1 MIIINADD
9 LGRTRAETDAALL
22 CYRQG
27 RVTSATAMMFMQDS
41 DRAAELAQS
50 AGLNVGLHLNLS
62 QPFTAPGA
70 DSKLAQSH
78 ARVIKFLTRAKSAA
92 ALYNPAL
99 RQDFARVFDAQW
111 QEFLRLYGRRPS
123 HVDGHHHLH
132 LCANILLGDVI
143 PAGEKVR
150 RSFHFWPG
158 EKSALKRAYRR
169 LCDALLTRRY
179 RSTDFFFALSQCQR
193 ADRLDRVLTLAQTRV
208 VELMTHPAAPT
219 EQAYLLGDDFGRQ
232 LARLDS
238 GNYARL

>member
-22 CYRQG
+22 CHRQG
-27 RVTSATAMMFMQDS
+27 RVTSATAMMFMDDS
-41 DRAAELAQS
+41 LRAAELAQS
-50 AGLNVGLHLNLS
+50 AGLEVGLHLNLT
-62 QPFTAPGA
+62 QPFTTPGV
-70 DSKLAQSH
+70 DHVLAQSH
-78 ARVIKFLTRAKSAA
+78 ARVINFLTRRKLSG

-111 QEFLRLYGRRPS
+111 REFLRLYGRQPS
-123 HVDGHHHLH
+123 HVDGHHHMH

-143 PAGEKVR
+143 PAGQKVR
-150 RSFHFWPG
+150 RGFYFWPG
-158 EKSALKRAYRR
+158 EKSALKRTYRR

-193 ADRLDRVLTLAQTRV
+193 TERLERVLALAQTQV
-208 VELMTHPAAPT
+208 VELMTHPAVLT
-219 EQAYLLGDDFGRQ
+219 EQAYLLGDDFDRR
-232 LARLDS
+232 LARLER